1 MSLKERMPNG
11 IKQVILKQF
20 KYEIVAKRAFKPGI
34 PKKYKQKV
42 PVF

>member
-11 IKQVILKQF
+11 IEQVILKQF
-20 KYEIVAKRAFKPGI
+20 EYEIVAKLASKPGI
-34 PKKYKQKV
+34 PKKYKHKG

>member
-20 KYEIVAKRAFKPGI
+20 EYEIVAKLATKPSI
-34 PKKYKQKV
+34 PKKYKHKV